1 MLRATPR
8 KEMDVVLLALHG
20 AATEETGH
28 LLPGLQETLDS
39 GQTKIILNL
48 GDVTYVNS
56 AGLSRF
62 IESYK
67 NAIRKGA
74 TLALCNLQ
82 PHVLKVFKL
91 ARVEVFIPIYPSEAQ
106 AFRHFG
112 VLVKENAEGP
122 PREQILVVEPR
133 AEIGDELTRLL
144 TSQKEQLN
152 YRLSRVPSVVE
163 ALKFVELR
171 KVQVVVL
178 DVTLPVKDCE
188 RLLSDLKVHPEH
200 RRVPVIVATPDNRIA
215 DADWLIRNGAD
226 DLLRMPFSPYEV
238 SSRLRTALMLH
249 YALIHDDSQLSKLSG
264 GRITVPA
271 ASESKYPTIH

>member
-1 MLRATPR
+1 MG
-8 KEMDVVLLALHG
+8 VVLLALHG
-20 AATEETGH
+20 DATEETGH
-28 LLPGLQETLDS
+28 LLPGLQEALDA
-39 GQTKIILNL
+39 GEQKIILNL
-48 GDVTYVNS
+48 GDVSYVNS

-62 IESYK
+62 VESYK

-91 ARVEVFIPIYPSEAQ
+91 ARVEVFIPIYPTEAQ

-112 VLVKENAEGP
+112 VMVKEAAEGP
-122 PREQILVVEPR
+122 PREQILVVEPQ
-133 AEIGDELTRLL
+133 AAIGDELTRLL

-152 YRLSRVPSVVE
+152 YRLSRVSSPAE
-163 ALKFVELR
+163 ALKFLELR

-178 DVTLPVKDCE
+178 DVSLPVKDCE
-188 RLLSDLKVHPEH
+188 RLLADMKVHPEH
-200 RRVPVIVATPDNRIA
+200 RRIPVVIATPENRIA

-249 YALIHDDSQLSKLSG
+249 YALLNDDSQLAKLSA
-264 GRITVPA
+264 GRITLPPPT
-271 ASESKYPTIH
+271 ESKYPTLR